1 MIKNNVNQG
10 ARELCKM
17 MGLKL
22 GMIDFSASSVNRQT
36 QVLFKEIQKA
46 NAEKVVT
53 EKVSKSSTVIEG
65 VDEKEVV
72 DVVNRYRKG
81 ALQTCYLEKGSVTNG
96 HVTTDEV
103 IKDIRKKEKV
113 GEVPVSE
120 EDLELC
126 NKVNQA
132 CSSCLPGIKNEEISG
147 EEKIGHKRCS
157 KEELSRGMV
166 SSDET
171 DGESGSE
178 KTAITVVKKEKS
190 AQGGKGK
197 KGEKS
202 KKKNK
207 KEGVDTLLADA
218 CRLRVPVTTWFN
230 FM

>member
-1 MIKNNVNQG
+1 
-10 ARELCKM
+10 M

-22 GMIDFSASSVNRQT
+22 GMIDFSASSVNKDRQT

-53 EKVSKSSTVIEG
+53 EKVSKSSMVIEG
-65 VDEKEVV
+65 VDEEEVV

-81 ALQTCYLEKGSVTNG
+81 ALQTRYLEKGSVTNG

-103 IKDIRKKEKV
+103 LNVTKDIRKKEKV

-120 EDLELC
+120 EDLELY

-132 CSSCLPGIKNEEISG
+132 CSSCLPGIKKEEISG
-147 EEKIGHKRCS
+147 EEIIGHKRCS

-166 SSDET
+166 RSDET
-171 DGESGSE
+171 DRESGSE
-178 KTAITVVKKEKS
+178 KTAVTVVKKEKS

-218 CRLRVPVTTWFN
+218 CRLSYDKLLRNNCYNT
-230 FM
+230 